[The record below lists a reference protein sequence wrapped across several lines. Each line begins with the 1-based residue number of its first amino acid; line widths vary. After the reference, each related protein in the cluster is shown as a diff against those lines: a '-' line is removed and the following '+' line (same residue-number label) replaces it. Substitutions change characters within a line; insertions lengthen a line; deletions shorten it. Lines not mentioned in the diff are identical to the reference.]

1 MGNLTIVQ
9 NGQAVTS
16 SRTVG
21 QVFGKRNVE
30 VMDSIR
36 LIKEQISTVEFST
49 LFFESEY
56 VALNGKKNPEYI
68 MNRDGFTLL
77 AMGFTGQDAMQWKI
91 KYIQAFNEME
101 KQLSKPQSKIIDLD
115 AKNKNADARLKNA
128 QTRQA
133 KFILDHSERFKG
145 LLGKESMSLL
155 VINAFEM
162 ITGTNTLPR
171 PKLAE
176 NKYYTATEIGDIAGI
191 SANRIGILANGNDVK
206 TTEYGHMVLD
216 KSPHSV
222 KQVETFRYNEAGK
235 NKLLELI
242 DRSLN
247 FNR

>member
-1 MGNLTIVQ
+1 MSNLTIVQ

-16 SRTVG
+16 SRIVG

-56 VALNGKKNPEYI
+56 IASNGKKNPEYI

-77 AMGFTGQDAMQWKI
+77 AMGFTGSDAMQWKI

-101 KQLSKPQSKIIDLD
+101 KQLNKPQPKVIDLD

-133 KFILDHSERFKG
+133 KFMLDHSERFKD

-162 ITGTNTLPR
+162 ITGANTLPR
-171 PKLAE
+171 PKLPS
-176 NKYYTATEIGDIAGI
+176 NKFYTATDI
-191 SANRIGILANGNDVK
+191 SVLANVSSNKVGKVANANNLK
-206 TTEYGHMVLD
+206 TDEYGHMVLSQS
-216 KSPHSV
+216 KYSV
-222 KQVETFRYNEAGK
+222 KQIPLFIYNETGK
-235 NKLLELI
+235 DKLLELLTEEVI
-242 DRSLN
+242 
-247 FNR
+247 